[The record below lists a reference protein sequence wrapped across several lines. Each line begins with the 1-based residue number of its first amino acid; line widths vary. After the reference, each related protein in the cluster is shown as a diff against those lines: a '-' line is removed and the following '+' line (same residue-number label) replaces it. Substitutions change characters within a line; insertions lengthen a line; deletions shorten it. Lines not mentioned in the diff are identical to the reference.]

1 MVMES
6 SEDYVVNEL
15 DKTKKKLKEI
25 TTALE
30 TQQQFLRLI
39 VQVSRYMYHFT
50 YYGFYSFN
58 CDLYKRKLSSFLCF
72 IKF

>member
-39 VQVSRYMYHFT
+39 VQVSRLKQFKN
-50 YYGFYSFN
+50 S
-58 CDLYKRKLSSFLCF
+58 
-72 IKF
+72 

>member
-6 SEDYVVNEL
+6 TEDYVVSEL
-15 DKTKKKLKEI
+15 DKTKRKLKEI

-39 VQVSRYMYHFT
+39 VQV
-50 YYGFYSFN
+50 GQCVSF
-58 CDLYKRKLSSFLCF
+58 
-72 IKF
+72 

>member
-6 SEDYVVNEL
+6 TEDYVVSEL
-15 DKTKKKLKEI
+15 DKTKRKLKEI

-39 VQVSRYMYHFT
+39 VQVGQCVSFYFVFT
-50 YYGFYSFN
+50 
-58 CDLYKRKLSSFLCF
+58 L
-72 IKF
+72 